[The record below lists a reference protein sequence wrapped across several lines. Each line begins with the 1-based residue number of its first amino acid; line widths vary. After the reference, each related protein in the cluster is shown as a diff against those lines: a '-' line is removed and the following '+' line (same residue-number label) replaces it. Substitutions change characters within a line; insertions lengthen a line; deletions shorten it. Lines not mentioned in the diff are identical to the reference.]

1 VCGLEVV
8 LIVYDLLECFYTS
21 SSDAKSWFPLF
32 SMLSS
37 RPHWQSFAGES
48 YSFSEREHY
57 WIDTSGVFYYYYGI
71 LDLIYRETTG
81 RHFCSCSMY

>member
-1 VCGLEVV
+1 MCGLEVV

-57 WIDTSGVFYYYYGI
+57 WIDTSGVFLLLWNTGP
-71 LDLIYRETTG
+71 DLQGNDWEA
-81 RHFCSCSMY
+81 FL